1 MKQNAVWGQLALVA
15 GILTAFCMTALFT
28 TCNTNVRNAPYI
40 AVSVMFAILCAVM
53 LGLAVWNRLKQGKGK
68 LALPIDKAFLLV
80 AIVFIVIRLAQFD
93 TLPRWDSET
102 YFAALR
108 KACEN
113 YEYDFPSL
121 INNFFL
127 AGHVSLGYALFL
139 AMGYFIWPNA
149 AQGVYAVN
157 LLLSFAGFCCTWGI
171 LRHAVKRKT
180 SLQLLLAA
188 FLIWC
193 MPLTLGTFS
202 GISLDYGIMLFLVFL
217 LYSHIKQ
224 QYLLML
230 FWALALA
237 TTKETGVICLAGYGV
252 ICVLQKFLYQHG
264 SFRDRGLALLK
275 EKAMWILLGSG
286 GAFLLM
292 RALQLL
298 FGKSSWGTGISK
310 SGLHNVFKWQ
320 WDYVLL
326 KLQTFFLLNFY
337 WVLALLILYCV
348 LAAAF
353 GKKQRLRYLLL
364 KDEEI
369 CCAIGAA
376 AAFIVF
382 SCIYLTYNNPR
393 YNVVV
398 EYILALVCVIF
409 VMWTITE
416 QTVCNLV
423 IGQLCVIMLV
433 QSYYTVDP
441 VTKDVFPKV
450 NTESAFPMVTTGW
463 SGYPSLQADIT
474 VYNNQ
479 YTYLDKAYDKILS
492 NIGYDEN
499 TVLIMWGSYEKGT
512 RAAAIQGIRDTYC
525 WDKKQHKR
533 VMEESKNTCE
543 IKVLYQTDFKELL
556 QQGNIPQR
564 AVLICTPHVLDN
576 EWKATSELWQYYSFD
591 SRHVVSVGESGSVI
605 YYRLY
610 REE

>member
-364 KDEEI
+364 KNEEI

-441 VTKDVFPKV
+441 VTKAVFPKV

-512 RAAAIQGIRDTYC
+512 RAAAIQGIRDTYY

>member
-252 ICVLQKFLYQHG
+252 ICVLQKFLHQHG

-364 KDEEI
+364 KNEEI

-441 VTKDVFPKV
+441 VTKAVFPKV

-512 RAAAIQGIRDTYC
+512 RAAAIQGIRDTYY

-533 VMEESKNTCE
+533 MMEESKNTCE

-576 EWKATSELWQYYSFD
+576 EWEATSELWQYYSFD

>member
-364 KDEEI
+364 KNEEI

-423 IGQLCVIMLV
+423 IGQLCVMMLV